1 MNRSAI
7 HDGINEV
14 VEKVPFDEFYSDID
28 IRCSEGKNVDSL
40 LDIFADDNCRNILIK
55 GRNIL
60 IKGVFGVGKSTFC
73 RKLMLA
79 WCQAKS
85 RDAKTRADENM
96 QSLPDTE
103 TMEEAL
109 SRFQYLFF
117 VDQGKGNYSTIQEAI
132 LSSLCRL
139 PNCQEMLE
147 HIFKEKSQA
156 VLIIVDG
163 FDEYPNIEFKGVN
176 QRTVLMTTDQ
186 SHCDKICS
194 KVDFKIDK
202 VLTISGLNEEGIS
215 NLRYKI
221 IQSYN
226 KTSPHDNIESMS
238 QECKERLTGLD
249 LSQSFTNPF
258 MLKTLVIGWL
268 DEKIK
273 PSETCNLLEMLKL
286 FALRTQNKSKAKT
299 ETQEKKGTNSSSREG
314 YANIPFCLRDNKTLN
329 PHMDMMLKLGE
340 HVYRGLI
347 DSSQFESF
355 NIPMRESYFDKHFR
369 EDFESCAKTM
379 GILTKQTFTPEQD
392 EKEITLSFIHHHFE
406 QFFTALW
413 IVCNQCKNEEW
424 LSSSKDFVTDENKK
438 ARILS
443 FVCGLNSM
451 LGSQLSRHVIEMV
464 TNDKEL
470 NKFRLEQT
478 SSDCEK
484 ARGQYIHRESILD
497 CFEVIGSEDENK
509 FVKIVQDAQQCLEKI
524 TDILLQCKTEVSHS
538 GTTSEALVIAD
549 VVQNSKPLTENL
561 VQLLEQSNEQ
571 LLTLFL
577 YNCTVDSFPNLER
590 LSKAVSAS
598 GFLKALAIEITQ
610 AEGINLAVN
619 FNLSSLA
626 QLRTCDILLP
636 DDYHCKITLGENH
649 LLESFQCRGVQMT
662 QQEWFELFMHLCES
676 PKLSLLHFENAS
688 TVPTD
693 EHTNHPAVGT
703 EAEEINLPTGFRMH
717 MTTVELPTSIWQ
729 YIFQLPQMEHL
740 TLLELNDVH
749 IDFVDLDK
757 ASHLLVLWMSDVQST
772 EVIFPKSNMLGEL
785 SVKKSTFSSPLSWPN
800 LFASLT
806 NEMKRIHL
814 EAVDITAAVFSEQLC
829 SNIEKVSLID
839 VSMTMTYFDNLK
851 LILDQKDDGHF
862 TSSQTGNVV
871 NLEFEVGVGTGYSS

>member
-1 MNRSAI
+1 MNRSPI
-7 HDGINEV
+7 YDGINEG
-14 VEKVPFDEFYSDID
+14 VEKVQFDEFYSDID
-28 IRCSEGKNVDSL
+28 IRCRGGNTINSF
-40 LDIFADDNCRNILIK
+40 LDIFAVKPCRNV
-55 GRNIL
+55 L

-73 RKLMLA
+73 RKLMLE
-79 WCQAKS
+79 WCKVHKKTHEPEIENKS
-85 RDAKTRADENM
+85 
-96 QSLPDTE
+96 LTE
-103 TMEEAL
+103 MEEAL
-109 SRFQYLFF
+109 FPFQYLFF
-117 VDQGKGNYSTIQEAI
+117 VDQSKGDYSSIQEAI
-132 LSSLCRL
+132 LSSLSRL
-139 PNCQEMLE
+139 PDCQEMLK
-147 HIFKEKSQA
+147 HIFKEKSQS

-163 FDEYPNIEFKGVN
+163 IDENPNIEFKGVN
-176 QRTVLMTTDQ
+176 QSTVLMTTDQ
-186 SHCDKICS
+186 SHCDNICS
-194 KVDFKIDK
+194 KVDFTIDK

-238 QECKERLTGLD
+238 QECKEYLADLD
-249 LSQSFTNPF
+249 LSRCFSNPF
-258 MLKTLVIGWL
+258 MLKTLVINWICGT
-268 DEKIK
+268 ISA
-273 PSETCNLLEMLKL
+273 SETCNALAMLKQ
-286 FALRTQNKSKAKT
+286 FVLRAKT
-299 ETQEKKGTNSSSREG
+299 KSPEKEQANLPSCESSIFEDT
-314 YANIPFCLRDNKTLN
+314 IPSHLRDKTLY
-329 PHMDMMLKLGE
+329 PHGNVMLNLGAYA
-340 HVYRGLI
+340 YRGLI
-347 DSSQFESF
+347 DSSQSF
-355 NIPMRESYFDKHFR
+355 NRPMREYDFNEHLR
-369 EDFESCAKTM
+369 VDFERCSKSM
-379 GILTKQTFTPEQD
+379 GFLTKETYTPEQG
-392 EKEITLSFIHHHFE
+392 EKEITLSFLHHHFE

-413 IVCNQCKNEEW
+413 IVSKQCENGEW
-424 LSSSKDFVTDENKK
+424 LFSSKDFVTDQNKK

-478 SSDCEK
+478 SSDCQK

-497 CFEVIGSEDENK
+497 KFKAVGIEDEEM
-509 FVKIVQDAQQCLEKI
+509 FVEIVKDALKCLEKI
-524 TDILLQCKTEVSHS
+524 TDILLQCMTEVFHS
-538 GTTSEALVIAD
+538 STPAEPLVIAD
-549 VVQNSKPLTENL
+549 VIQTNKPLTENL

-577 YNCTVDSFPNLER
+577 YGCTVDSFPNLQR
-590 LSKAVSAS
+590 LSEAVSES
-598 GFLKALAIEITQ
+598 VHLKALAIEITQ

-626 QLRTCDILLP
+626 ELRTCDILLP
-636 DDYHCKITLGENH
+636 GHYNCRITLGENG

-662 QQEWFELFMHLCES
+662 QQEWLDLFMHLCES
-676 PKLSLLHFENAS
+676 PKLSLLHIENAS

-693 EHTNHPAVGT
+693 EHTNHPTVGT

-729 YIFQLPQMEHL
+729 YIFQLPQMEHI
-740 TLLELNDVH
+740 TLLELNNVH
-749 IDFVDLDK
+749 IDCVNLDK
-757 ASHLLVLWMSDVQST
+757 ASHLVVLWMSDVQST

-785 SVKKSTFSSPLSWPN
+785 SVKKSTFRRQWSWSN

-839 VSMTMTYFDNLK
+839 VSMTYFDNLK